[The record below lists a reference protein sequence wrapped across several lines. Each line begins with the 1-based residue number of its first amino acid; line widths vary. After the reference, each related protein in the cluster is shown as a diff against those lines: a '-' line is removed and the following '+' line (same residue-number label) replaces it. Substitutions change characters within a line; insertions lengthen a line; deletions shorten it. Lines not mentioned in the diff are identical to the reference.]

1 MTTFA
6 TFVPLSLFPILIV
19 SILLV
24 AVIVALCRMDNV
36 RTAIWMKSC
45 GFFLEA
51 NNNPRKPEK
60 RPALP
65 EAVHSD
71 IP

>member
-19 SILLV
+19 AILLV
-24 AVIVALCRMDNV
+24 AVIVALCRKDNV
-36 RTAIWMKSC
+36 RTAIWMKSY

-51 NNNPRKPEK
+51 NNNPRKPED
-60 RPALP
+60 ALP
-65 EAVHSD
+65 DAVHRDS
-71 IP
+71 P